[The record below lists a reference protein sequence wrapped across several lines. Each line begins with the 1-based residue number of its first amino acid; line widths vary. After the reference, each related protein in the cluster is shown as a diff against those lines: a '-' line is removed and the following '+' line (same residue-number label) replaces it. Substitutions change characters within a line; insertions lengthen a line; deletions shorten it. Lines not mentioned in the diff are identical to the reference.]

1 MHAVKRPVVLHPDD
15 NLLSTLNKQGSQLC
29 LHVIKCVHARVCV
42 CVWVWVCVWVCV
54 CVCGCVRVCVCVCV
68 FVFYGLRRFRV

>member
-29 LHVIKCVHARVCV
+29 LHVIKCVHACV
-42 CVWVWVCVWVCV
+42 CVF
-54 CVCGCVRVCVCVCV
+54 VRVCVRVCV

>member
-42 CVWVWVCVWVCV
+42 CVGVGVGV
-54 CVCGCVRVCVCVCV
+54 GVCVCVCV
-68 FVFYGLRRFRV
+68 GVCVCVCVCVCVLWT

>member
-42 CVWVWVCVWVCV
+42 FLC
-54 CVCGCVRVCVCVCV
+54 VCVCVCV
-68 FVFYGLRRFRV
+68 CLCFMDLGGLGCKVHVLCNVQK